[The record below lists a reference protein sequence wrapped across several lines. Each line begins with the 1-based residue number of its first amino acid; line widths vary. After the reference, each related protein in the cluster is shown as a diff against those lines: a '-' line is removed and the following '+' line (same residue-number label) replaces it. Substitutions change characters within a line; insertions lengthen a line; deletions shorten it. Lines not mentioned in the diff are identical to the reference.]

1 MKTKLKSEEDKEIFI
16 IPSKEKTSND
26 DDEIPI
32 DLFISK
38 INSEKQIFL

>member
-1 MKTKLKSEEDKEIFI
+1 MKTKLKSEDDKEIFI

-32 DLFISK
+32 DLFISN

>member
-16 IPSKEKTSND
+16 IPSNEKTSND
-26 DDEIPI
+26 DEVIPT

-38 INSEKQIFL
+38 INSEKQIFW